1 MLAFLRHYGDLSP
14 DLVYEGSARAGYKIL
29 PGPAN
34 QPGVRR
40 DPVPLSVLLDADMW
54 SEVLFEENFTQQAT
68 MFQPVGGMDRI
79 TDAFAQRLG
88 PAVRLRSEVTAI
100 RRTDSGASIAFVD
113 RKKGARQAIDAAYCI
128 VTIPLT
134 VLRGIDCDFSGPHRA
149 AMTEVDYGNAVKI
162 AWQSPRFW
170 ETDAHIYGGI
180 SWTVGPTN
188 LVWYPSDRLFSPK
201 GILLGAYAVR
211 ADADVLAERPLRE
224 QFELTR
230 AAIEGLHPGRG
241 RELEKPMAIAWS
253 KVPYSLGIAARWRP
267 GQENAYALLNEPDGP
282 FHFAGEHLSQLGA
295 WQEGAVLSAWRAAN
309 MIDKH
314 RRERR
319 G

>member
-1 MLAFLRHYGDLSP
+1 
-14 DLVYEGSARAGYKIL
+14 
-29 PGPAN
+29 
-34 QPGVRR
+34 
-40 DPVPLSVLLDADMW
+40 
-54 SEVLFEENFTQQAT
+54 
-68 MFQPVGGMDRI
+68 
-79 TDAFAQRLG
+79 
-88 PAVRLRSEVTAI
+88 
-100 RRTDSGASIAFVD
+100 
-113 RKKGARQAIDAAYCI
+113 
-128 VTIPLT
+128 
-134 VLRGIDCDFSGPHRA
+134 LRGIDCDFSGPHRA
-149 AMTEVDYGNAVKI
+149 AMTEFDYGNAVKI

-180 SWTVGPTN
+180 SWTAGPTN

-201 GILLGAYAVR
+201 GILLGAYVVR
-211 ADADVLAERPLRE
+211 ADADVLAERPLQE

-241 RELEKPMAIAWS
+241 RELDKPMAVAWS
-253 KVPYSLGIAARWRP
+253 KVPHSLGIAARWRP

-309 MIDKH
+309 MIDRH